1 MNTPLFFHLVFAF
14 LLYACVDKSDNE
26 KKKIINYDWK
36 SPIQTTQLPKELKE
50 ISGIQY
56 MNDSLIACV
65 QDEDGKIL
73 FVNPYTSLIESSIRF
88 SKNGD
93 YEDLVKVG
101 NSFFILRS
109 DGTLFEYTD
118 AGTNVYD
125 TGLSTAHN
133 MESLTYDKA
142 NRRLL
147 LGDKAGKNP
156 FYVFD
161 LQNRTLKK
169 APLFTLENEN
179 ISPTGMSFH
188 PISKELFVLGKDR
201 IVTVNEEGAVLQTQI
216 LPPSLFPQPEG
227 ISFKPNG
234 NILISNEGKGNKNA
248 TILEYKFKPHEK

>member
-1 MNTPLFFHLVFAF
+1 
-14 LLYACVDKSDNE
+14 
-26 KKKIINYDWK
+26 
-36 SPIQTTQLPKELKE
+36 
-50 ISGIQY
+50 
-56 MNDSLIACV
+56 
-65 QDEDGKIL
+65 
-73 FVNPYTSLIESSIRF
+73 
-88 SKNGD
+88 
-93 YEDLVKVG
+93 
-101 NSFFILRS
+101 
-109 DGTLFEYTD
+109 
-118 AGTNVYD
+118 
-125 TGLSTAHN
+125 
-133 MESLTYDKA
+133 
-142 NRRLL
+142 
-147 LGDKAGKNP
+147 KNP

-216 LPPSLFPQPEG
+216 LPPSLFPRPEG